1 MSTNDELKNETANGT
16 KPVLGDVLS
25 RLHNAEWHFRLE
37 DDEEGFYLSII
48 NRQVYPRIW
57 SDNFQDN
64 EDKIICESPE
74 SLLERTVMSGKDW
87 SERWFGESIDECLY
101 KAYEWMS
108 FKNIA

>member
-1 MSTNDELKNETANGT
+1 MEKENLKKETPADA

-25 RLHNAEWHFRLE
+25 RLHKADYHFRLE

-48 NRQVYPRIW
+48 DRQVYPRIW
-57 SDNFQDN
+57 ADNFQDN
-64 EDKIICESPE
+64 GDKIICETPDN
-74 SLLERTVMSGKDW
+74 LLQRTVIADKDW
-87 SERWFGESIDECLY
+87 NERWFGESIDECLY